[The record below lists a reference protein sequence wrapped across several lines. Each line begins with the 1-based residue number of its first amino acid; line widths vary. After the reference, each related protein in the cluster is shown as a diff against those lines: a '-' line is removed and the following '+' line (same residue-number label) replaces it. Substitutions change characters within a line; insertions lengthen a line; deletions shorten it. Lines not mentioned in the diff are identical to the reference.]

1 MLFSW
6 STYSDTTDS
15 VCRWLQTCLTSC
27 RSLWW
32 PATEQRTLYF
42 TEPEKYI
49 NQTRVMLKQT
59 VEDTKDQLGWVQMF
73 IKSVLVSVSTI
84 RWRHFTKTLT
94 DGVFLPVV
102 WKLLL
107 WWGHR
112 WSAPPSQGPSCGPSS
127 SRTEASA
134 GRETQ
139 TEREKEREVIISSPS
154 NFPLTETTALK
165 TLDQHDSKKDFSSD
179 CNTPAFTLS
188 LVVLVCECVERNEHY
203 KSDEI

>member
-49 NQTRVMLKQT
+49 KQT
-59 VEDTKDQLGWVQMF
+59 LEDTKDQLGWVQMF
-73 IKSVLVSVSTI
+73 IKSVLVSVSTT

-139 TEREKEREVIISSPS
+139 TQTERERERGYYKLTFQLSSNRDYS
-154 NFPLTETTALK
+154 AEDTGSAR
-165 TLDQHDSKKDFSSD
+165 Q
-179 CNTPAFTLS
+179 
-188 LVVLVCECVERNEHY
+188 
-203 KSDEI
+203 

>member
-49 NQTRVMLKQT
+49 KQT

-73 IKSVLVSVSTI
+73 IKSVLVSVSTT

-102 WKLLL
+102 WKLLP

-134 GRETQ
+134 ERETQTQ
-139 TEREKEREVIISSPS
+139 TERERERGYYKLTFQLSSNRDYS
-154 NFPLTETTALK
+154 AEDTGSAR
-165 TLDQHDSKKDFSSD
+165 Q
-179 CNTPAFTLS
+179 
-188 LVVLVCECVERNEHY
+188 
-203 KSDEI
+203 